1 MLISTK
7 GRYALRVMIDL
18 AEHQTDGFIPLKMI
32 AERQEISE
40 KYLESIIKLLV
51 KAKLLNGL
59 RGKIIFANGF
69 ELLAGEKMELIFKLV
84 SSINLEP
91 VEESS
96 WNRRLN
102 VHISQDNGLKTLL
115 QSIDSTLRVTVAKAK
130 SRELGFITLFTDG
143 SGNYWFKVSRGFSTA
158 LNESLSSLET
168 LIDEIKTSETLVIS
182 ENEEEKLNSLYRLLT
197 ELYS

>member
-1 MLISTK
+1 
-7 GRYALRVMIDL
+7 
-18 AEHQTDGFIPLKMI
+18 
-32 AERQEISE
+32 
-40 KYLESIIKLLV
+40 
-51 KAKLLNGL
+51 
-59 RGKIIFANGF
+59 
-69 ELLAGEKMELIFKLV
+69 MELIFKLV

-143 SGNYWFKVSRGFSTA
+143 CGNYWFKVSRGFSTA

-182 ENEEEKLNSLYRLLT
+182 EDEEEKLNSLYRLLT